1 MLAARSL
8 WERDASSYCLQRGC
22 MWRHLRFELLFMYL
36 SEPYENFGLAN
47 ELVSLAAI
55 IGSISHPG

>member
-22 MWRHLRFELLFMYL
+22 VCRHLRLEFLFLYL
-36 SEPYENFGLAN
+36 SEPYENGRLAN

-55 IGSISHPG
+55 IGSICHPG